1 VWMLHYADAPFSMT
15 RQCHSKR
22 QRGIHSWMLHFVQH
36 DRQCHS
42 KRQRGI
48 HSWMLYGVQRDK
60 AMSFQAIARNP
71 LMDALRRSAGQIEDG
86 TPHPVLAS
94 PKRPSPCRRG
104 TSAPAD
110 RVRSIHSW
118 MLHFVQHDKT
128 EKVMP
133 NTSGVSKQVSK
144 RIL

>member
-1 VWMLHYADAPFSMT
+1 
-15 RQCHSKR
+15 
-22 QRGIHSWMLHFVQH
+22 MLHFVQH

-118 MLHFVQHDKT
+118 MLHYADASFSMTKLKRSCRTPAGFLNRSQNEFYENVILLL
-128 EKVMP
+128 P
-133 NTSGVSKQVSK
+133 NEVC
-144 RIL
+144 